1 LEYSANFLFRDEIN
15 GRQYART
22 MISCSVQ
29 KQLSDWLIFN
39 YGSENI
45 REQLFGYNFYVH
57 TQDGKLKVIDVNED
71 PLTGE
76 VLSIDAMKDDL
87 RRTYDRSNFWK
98 IPINEIRQPT
108 QLGNISGSIPLTNSL
123 DEEISLFPNVSEEE
137 EEVDDIMRHDADG
150 LLQGRSTV
158 SLQGGINFDNQMQD
172 QISIG
177 NSSLGSG
184 FGMGGGGKKMPKSAS
199 VSITWMVLIGVQVFN
214 TPLSQ
219 YIREFKMEA
228 INDATRTIKWKDT
241 LAQLQYEHLWPYMTI
256 RGLATSAEGQNF
268 GWKKTI
274 KATGSI
280 NLKSTFSAFDSDLMD
295 AFKKFMRDPN
305 RRDEGLNG
313 IFGSCDSAKNNPNC
327 TYIAKVEK
335 KGKKIRRMGVV
346 ESKSGGGIET
356 TNDTIWEIMK
366 RDNTCFPD
374 PNGSEPGI
382 KEEWEARG
390 NYFTS
395 GKRVSAKYL
404 INNAIG
410 ISSRGRST
418 PYLDNMDN
426 NWFCPITSSIDPQA
440 TCQMTGNDP
449 LEWNSYKSGMEW
461 GKMDVTVGISGES
474 TDLARNNCSLK
485 YRITLEP
492 NFTSIDSSTGIVLNA
507 QGVEVAPQ
515 VSHKKQLKIGKEI
528 LLGEV
533 GGIDNSAFT
542 INLGDDVSRETD
554 AKNSLLK
561 LLRTTTSLLS
571 KDIKGY
577 MGLMKKIK
585 IPLIEPR
592 YYYVAANPDNPQQAN
607 SVGAELVT
615 LSQAYSTPFDGIHA
629 MRRNFPL
636 PTGPDK
642 KIKKKISDGINPSLF
657 FMDNP
662 LQENDRV
669 IKINIDDITV
679 NREKLNAMK
688 SALQEQVTLARKIN
702 FGSKKKIKNLVFVC
716 VFSVANGQIGL
727 VPHDSISNS
736 AKKFPKDDIWTSEE
750 GTEAYN
756 IRRTIAAAASTKLT
770 GDQIQEFGGVMAN
783 GGYVG
788 NIYKAGENLP
798 IYSGRGSKKKQVG
811 VTPSILPPNQGRV
824 MLGNDQPSSIRAM
837 VMALYAQGDI
847 NKKSIVG
854 YMPVDGY
861 FVVASPNGGVW
872 SDTAMAIDQGGGAKR
887 KKRKKKKTKKRKKR
901 KIKTKRRNKKRG
913 TKKNNKKRRITRHK
927 K

>member
-1 LEYSANFLFRDEIN
+1 MREGPSPNFSN
-15 GRQYART
+15 GSQQ
-22 MISCSVQ
+22 I
-29 KQLSDWLIFN
+29 
-39 YGSENI
+39 
-45 REQLFGYNFYVH
+45 
-57 TQDGKLKVIDVNED
+57 
-71 PLTGE
+71 LT
-76 VLSIDAMKDDL
+76 
-87 RRTYDRSNFWK
+87 

-137 EEVDDIMRHDADG
+137 EEGDDIMRNDVDG
-150 LLQGRSTV
+150 LLEGRSSVTG
-158 SLQGGINFDNQMQD
+158 SYIDSQGNKSVINLDNQMD
-172 QISIG
+172 DDVSIG
-177 NSSLGSG
+177 NDSSQFTFNPNVNPNFNFNAANSPNGTFVFGAQGPSSG
-184 FGMGGGGKKMPKSAS
+184 DNEPMDDVNQGLETKIGTNTFGNFSRFGMEGGGKKMPKSAS

-219 YIREFKMEA
+219 YIREFKESV
-228 INDATRTIKWKDT
+228 INDTTGTIKWENT

-256 RGLATSAEGQNF
+256 RGLTTSAEGQNF
-268 GWKKTI
+268 GWKKKI

-280 NLKSTFSAFDSDLMD
+280 NLKATFSAFDSDLMD
-295 AFKKFMRDPN
+295 SFKKFMRDPN
-305 RRDEGLNG
+305 RRDEGLKG
-313 IFGSCDSAKNNPNC
+313 IFGSCDGAKDNPQC
-327 TYIAKVEK
+327 TYIAKIEK
-335 KGKKIRRMGVV
+335 KGKKIRRMGVA
-346 ESKSGGGIET
+346 ESKSGGGTQT
-356 TNDTIWEIMK
+356 TNDSIWQVMK
-366 RDNTCFPD
+366 RNNTCFP
-374 PNGSEPGI
+374 NANEPGT
-382 KEEWEARG
+382 KAEWEARG

-395 GKRVSAKYL
+395 GNRETDKYL

-410 ISSRGRST
+410 ISSRGRSA

-440 TCQMTGNDP
+440 TCQMTGNEP

-492 NFTSIDSSTGIVLNA
+492 NFTSIDSGTGRVLNA

-592 YYYVAANPDNPQQAN
+592 YYYVAANPQQAN
-607 SVGAELVT
+607 SVGAESVT

-642 KIKKKISDGINPSLF
+642 KIKKSISDGINPSLF
-657 FMDNP
+657 FIDNP

-669 IKINIDDITV
+669 IKINIDNITV
-679 NREKLNAMK
+679 DREKLYGMIA
-688 SALQEQVTLARKIN
+688 ALQDQVTLARSIN
-702 FGSKKKIKNLVFVC
+702 FGSKSKKKYLDFVC

-770 GDQIQEFGGVMAN
+770 GDQIQEFGGVIEN

-788 NIYKAGENLP
+788 PIYTAGENLP
-798 IYSGRGSKKKQVG
+798 VYSGRGKKKKQVG

-861 FVVASPNGGVW
+861 FVVASPNGGDW
-872 SDTAMAIDQGGGAKR
+872 SDTTMAIDQGGGAKR
-887 KKRKKKKTKKRKKR
+887 KKRKKKKTKKRKKK
-901 KIKTKRRNKKRG
+901 KIKTRRRNKKRG